1 MSPACAAHLE
11 RGQQAFSPVFLLPRL
26 VQTSLD
32 GNANLWQ
39 MRGFFAHTPGFN
51 TFDHSPSR
59 CIVDT
64 IGWIL
69 VVPSAPHLCG
79 ASIHPDVDRRWRV
92 SFSHLPVLPAAAGSG
107 ENCSCCSPPRPL
119 PEQHLPHQGNA
130 CITLGSAV
138 PFCRSG
144 NPATDEIWLEDVKR
158 TRKRKQAWQVSPASR
173 SRN

>member
-11 RGQQAFSPVFLLPRL
+11 RGQQAFSPVFLSERL

-32 GNANLWQ
+32 GNANLRHL
-39 MRGFFAHTPGFN
+39 RGFSLTRQG
-51 TFDHSPSR
+51 SR
-59 CIVDT
+59 GLRLFTVTVYRIYRS
-64 IGWIL
+64 WIF
-69 VVPSAPHLCG
+69 VVPSAPHLLAELLFTQTFIIPG
-79 ASIHPDVDRRWRV
+79 AFYRY
-92 SFSHLPVLPAAAGSG
+92 LPVLPAAAGSG

-130 CITLGSAV
+130 CITIGSAV

-144 NPATDEIWLEDVKR
+144 NPATDETWLEDVKR

-173 SRN
+173 LRN